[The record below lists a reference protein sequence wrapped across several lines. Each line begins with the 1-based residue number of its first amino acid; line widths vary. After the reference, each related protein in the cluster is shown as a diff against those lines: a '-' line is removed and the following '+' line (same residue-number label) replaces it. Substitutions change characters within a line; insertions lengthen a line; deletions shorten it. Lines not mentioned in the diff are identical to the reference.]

1 MRNDARSFLDRL
13 SADNGLFPGW
23 IKSGDSFTL
32 AIESSLSGK
41 FISLRPRKSMAKS
54 FQHEKPPARINL
66 FLEVQTGDAKE
77 KVELPLRMLV
87 TGDFSGKDS
96 DVSVDDREVINI
108 NKDNFDRV
116 LKSQDVNMEFDVENK
131 IAGEGDMKVNLAI
144 ERMKDF
150 SPDEVVKQIPALS
163 KLMATRK
170 LLNDMKNRLISSSE
184 FRKKMESVV
193 KDEAA
198 RNKLLEE
205 LKGVIPEASDE
216 GGGEAA
222 EEE

>member
-1 MRNDARSFLDRL
+1 
-13 SADNGLFPGW
+13 
-23 IKSGDSFTL
+23 
-32 AIESSLSGK
+32 
-41 FISLRPRKSMAKS
+41 MAKS

-66 FLEVQTGDAKE
+66 FLEVQTGEAKE

-96 DVSVDDREVINI
+96 DVSVEDRDVINI

-116 LKSQDVNMEFDVENK
+116 LKSQDVNLEFNVENK
-131 IAGEGDMKVNLAI
+131 IAGEGDMKVNLEI
-144 ERMKDF
+144 ESMKDF

-184 FRKKMESVV
+184 FRKKMESVI

-216 GGGEAA
+216 DEPAA
-222 EEE
+222 EE